1 MIIFLSYIR
10 LLVLFYVGTTAHV
23 LHLEITRKP
32 LNALGLTS
40 KSAAPA
46 RCGSVAFLNG
56 QIKRCSGTGRKNIH
70 TSTHTEREKKETQPS
85 IVLRRV
91 DPKVRETADIF
102 GNYAANGGSHP
113 FLVGPRCVGTVI
125 VGDPWQM

>member
-10 LLVLFYVGTTAHV
+10 VLVLFYVGTTAHV
-23 LHLEITRKP
+23 LHLEIKRKP

-70 TSTHTEREKKETQPS
+70 TSTHTQREKKRNPAKYCFKASRPES
-85 IVLRRV
+85 
-91 DPKVRETADIF
+91 A
-102 GNYAANGGSHP
+102 
-113 FLVGPRCVGTVI
+113 
-125 VGDPWQM
+125 